1 MTTVEIAAWIFLAL
15 LSVLMLFQLA
25 LVVGASWGSLA
36 MGGRFPGRLPPAMR
50 VAAVVQ
56 IVIYGVIG
64 VVIASCAGID
74 LPEWREVSRVAV
86 WAVVAL
92 MAVALVLNLITPSK
106 WERRIWAPVAL
117 GLFASSLVV
126 ALN

>member
-1 MTTVEIAAWIFLAL
+1 MSSVGIAAWIFLAL
-15 LSVLMLFQLA
+15 LGVLVVFQLV
-25 LVVGASWGSLA
+25 LVVGAPWGSLA
-36 MGGRFPGRLPPAMR
+36 MGGRFPGGLPSAMR

-56 IVIYGVIG
+56 SVIDGVIG
-64 VVIASCAGID
+64 VIIASCAGID
-74 LPEWREVSRVAV
+74 LPEWREVSRVAI

-126 ALN
+126 GLN